1 MARLL
6 HLAAVLW
13 WPQFMIRPVV
23 TLVALA
29 LLCIGGASQAASD
42 SAARDSIA
50 AQEKS
55 PDVVFAVPSTDAFVS
70 GAIWQTKSV
79 RPSAV
84 ISLPRPGYHE
94 ARGSDLRLT
103 AAGVPRP
110 CLVGVV
116 ELRL

>member
-1 MARLL
+1 M
-6 HLAAVLW
+6 
-13 WPQFMIRPVV
+13 MRPVV

-55 PDVVFAVPSTDAFVS
+55 PDVVFAVPSTEAFVS

-79 RPSAV
+79 RQSAV

-94 ARGSDLRLT
+94 ARVSDLRLT
-103 AAGVPRP
+103 AAGVSRP